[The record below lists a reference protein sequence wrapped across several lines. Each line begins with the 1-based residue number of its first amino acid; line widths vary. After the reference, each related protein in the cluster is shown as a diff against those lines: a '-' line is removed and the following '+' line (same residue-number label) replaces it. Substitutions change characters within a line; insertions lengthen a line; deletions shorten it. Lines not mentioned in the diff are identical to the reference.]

1 MTNELE
7 KPSRR
12 SPNRAQL
19 AVWREYI
26 ETAEALGRALASGLQ
41 STSGVSPGD
50 YAVLLALSEADDHRL
65 RSSALAEVI
74 GWERSRLSH
83 HLGRMEARGLIR
95 RQRSDSDNR
104 GAAVEMTDEGAKIFR
119 SASVSHLR
127 LVRELFVDALTS
139 EELEDARKV
148 TTSLRRHLGNVPLC
162 PQGGDDDGE

>member
-1 MTNELE
+1 MIKQPEE
-7 KPSRR
+7 AFRR
-12 SPNRAQL
+12 SPSQAEL

-26 ETAEALGRALASGLQ
+26 ETANALGRSLASGLQ
-41 STSGVSPGD
+41 STSGVSSGD

-65 RSSALAEVI
+65 RSSALAEVM

-95 RQRSDSDNR
+95 RHRADPDNR
-104 GAAVEMTDEGAKIFR
+104 GAAVEPTDEGLRIFR

-139 EELEDARKV
+139 EELEDAQKV
-148 TTSLRRHLGNVPLC
+148 ATSLRRHLGNI
-162 PQGGDDDGE
+162 PQCQPGDC